1 MSEHPAND
9 ARATSGSIVDRGELE
24 APVSTVRLDDLF
36 AVVRRHIRLVL
47 GVAAAVVAA
56 AGYVAYVTG
65 SVYRA
70 VAVIRLSDPR
80 RAFTGGVVDDPALGA
95 DGRYADP
102 LLSQVE
108 LLKSRTVAGGVVDS
122 MPMLRVVLRKSS
134 RSVLERVLRRRFSP
148 GVLGE
153 VAVAA
158 DAPADSLPLTFDR
171 DGFVAG
177 TTPGQR
183 RAADGTVVKVDSVR
197 FTVLRR
203 PDAARALFRVL
214 SRDAAISQLLTELR
228 VRPRMRTDIVDVA
241 YSAPDPS
248 RAQEGVNRLVD
259 VFPPTSAEASQRQ
272 SRLRREFLQAQL
284 KVNDSLVAGAQ
295 AALTAFR
302 RRAHSAGSGQSSGRE
317 QTELPGLELQ
327 RQQLL
332 AERRT
337 DEDLLAA
344 LQNNGTS
351 RQAIQTALSTP
362 GVARSEER
370 RVG

>member
-1 MSEHPAND
+1 MSEHPPND

-122 MPMLRVVLRKSS
+122 MPMLRVLLRKASPS
-134 RSVLERVLRRRFSP
+134 LLDRVLRRRFSTSL
-148 GVLGE
+148 LGS

-158 DAPADSLPLTFDR
+158 DAPADSIELAFDQA
-171 DGFVAG
+171 GFVVG
-177 TTPGQR
+177 RPPGRR
-183 RAADGTVVKVDSVR
+183 RAPYGTVVEVGGVR
-197 FTVLRR
+197 FAVLRR
-203 PDAARALFRVL
+203 PDATRGLLRVV

-228 VRPRMRTDIVDVA
+228 VRPRVDRKSNV
-241 YSAPDPS
+241 
-248 RAQEGVNRLVD
+248 
-259 VFPPTSAEASQRQ
+259 
-272 SRLRREFLQAQL
+272 
-284 KVNDSLVAGAQ
+284 
-295 AALTAFR
+295 
-302 RRAHSAGSGQSSGRE
+302 
-317 QTELPGLELQ
+317 
-327 RQQLL
+327 
-332 AERRT
+332 
-337 DEDLLAA
+337 
-344 LQNNGTS
+344 
-351 RQAIQTALSTP
+351 
-362 GVARSEER
+362 
-370 RVG
+370 

>member
-1 MSEHPAND
+1 MSEHLPDD
-9 ARATSGSIVDRGELE
+9 ARAAAGSVADRGDLE

-108 LLKSRTVAGGVVDS
+108 LLKSHAVAGGVVDS

-134 RSVLERVLRRRFSP
+134 RSLLERVLRRRLSP
-148 GVLGE
+148 GLLGH

-171 DGFVAG
+171 DGFVVG
-177 TTPGQR
+177 TPPERR
-183 RAADGTVVKVDSVR
+183 RAAYDTVVKVDGVR

-203 PDAARALFRVL
+203 PDAARALLRVL
-214 SRDAAISQLLTELR
+214 SR
-228 VRPRMRTDIVDVA
+228 
-241 YSAPDPS
+241 
-248 RAQEGVNRLVD
+248 
-259 VFPPTSAEASQRQ
+259 
-272 SRLRREFLQAQL
+272 
-284 KVNDSLVAGAQ
+284 
-295 AALTAFR
+295 
-302 RRAHSAGSGQSSGRE
+302 
-317 QTELPGLELQ
+317 
-327 RQQLL
+327 
-332 AERRT
+332 
-337 DEDLLAA
+337 EDRK
-344 LQNNGTS
+344 S
-351 RQAIQTALSTP
+351 
-362 GVARSEER
+362 V
-370 RVG
+370 V